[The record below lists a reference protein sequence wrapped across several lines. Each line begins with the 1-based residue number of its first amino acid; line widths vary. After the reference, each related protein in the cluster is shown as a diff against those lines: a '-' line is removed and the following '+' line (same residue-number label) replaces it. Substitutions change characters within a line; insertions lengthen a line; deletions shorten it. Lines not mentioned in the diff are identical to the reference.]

1 MNIAADAVN
10 RTLERETWARERLAA
25 HAERTVRIVVGPAR
39 AAFAIDTGGQL
50 REATAAP
57 DLTLTVSPLRLPALL
72 AQPGRWSELV
82 TADGDA
88 ALAATLAELALTM
101 PMFVE
106 QALARAFGPIV
117 GQQLSDV
124 GRRLLT
130 MPEYAAQRIG
140 DSVARFVGD
149 EANVAVSAAEARAF
163 ASEVAAVASEV
174 DALAARV
181 DALAAAAS
189 RELKSSLT

>member
-1 MNIAADAVN
+1 MNLAADAVN

-25 HAERTVRIVVGPAR
+25 HAGRTVRFVVGPAH
-39 AAFAIDTGGQL
+39 AAFAIDTSGQL
-50 REATAAP
+50 HGAAAAP

-72 AQPGRWSELV
+72 AQPGRWPELV

-88 ALAATLAELALTM
+88 ALAATLGELALTL

-106 QALARAFGPIV
+106 QAFARAFGPIV
-117 GQQLSDV
+117 GQQLADV
-124 GRRLLT
+124 GRRLLV
-130 MPEYAAQRIG
+130 MPEYAAQRVG

-149 EANVAVSAAEARAF
+149 EGNLAVGAAQARAF
-163 ASEVAAVASEV
+163 GVDVAALASEI

-181 DALAAAAS
+181 DALVAAGL
-189 RELKSSLT
+189 RERNS

>member
-1 MNIAADAVN
+1 MNLAADAVN

-25 HAERTVRIVVGPAR
+25 HAGRTVRIVVGPAR

-57 DLTLTVSPLRLPALL
+57 DLTLNVSPLRLPALL
-72 AQPGRWSELV
+72 AQPGRWSEFV

-106 QALARAFGPIV
+106 QAFARAFGPIV
-117 GQQLSDV
+117 GQQFSDV

-130 MPEYAAQRIG
+130 MPEYAAQRVG

-149 EANVAVSAAEARAF
+149 EANVAVPAAEARAF
-163 ASEVAAVASEV
+163 AADVAALASEV
-174 DALAARV
+174 DALAARI
-181 DALAAAAS
+181 DALAAAAPG
-189 RELKSSLT
+189 EHKTSLS